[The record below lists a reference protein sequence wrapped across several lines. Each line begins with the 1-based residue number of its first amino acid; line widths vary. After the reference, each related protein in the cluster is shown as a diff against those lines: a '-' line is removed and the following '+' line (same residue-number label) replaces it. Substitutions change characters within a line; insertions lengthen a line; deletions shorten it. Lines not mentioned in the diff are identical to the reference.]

1 MRIAHLAN
9 MYGPRSGGLRTTV
22 DRLTWEYA
30 ERGHQVLM
38 LIPDQIDSRDECSG
52 LLKVRLKSPY
62 LPLSGGYRIIVS
74 LGKVVRILR
83 EFEPDVIE
91 ISDRSSLLLIAPW
104 ARRRG
109 IQVTLFAH
117 ERLSDAL
124 MSFFPKVLGS
134 HEILS
139 RMITAW
145 NSWCERNVDKIIA
158 TTEFASRE
166 FPYSL
171 KTKVIALGVDHN
183 IFHPGQGDEMAMDF
197 PGEGF
202 LLACTRLS
210 PEKDPRLLLEIARE
224 LTRRDSKM
232 MLIIIGAGPM
242 TGTLREEAIRDEL
255 AISFIGFLGQKE
267 VLAQYM
273 RKASVF
279 LAPGPIET
287 FGLAALE
294 AMACGTPVI
303 CRDSAAIVEII
314 DNSSGLALSR
324 DAKLWADAI
333 EEFLSHDRNDLAKA
347 CHERASG
354 FTWSATASAL
364 LQSHHD
370 SPRARDQGIVRSR
383 S

>member
-1 MRIAHLAN
+1 

-30 ERGHQVLM
+30 ARGHQVLM
-38 LIPDQIDSRDECSG
+38 LIPDEIDTRDECAG
-52 LLKVRLKSPY
+52 LLMVRLKSPY

-74 LGKVVRILR
+74 LRKVVRILR
-83 EFEPDVIE
+83 EFEPEIIE

-109 IQVTLFAH
+109 IKVALFAH

-124 MSFFPKVLGS
+124 RTFIPRVLGS
-134 HEILS
+134 HAILS
-139 RMITAW
+139 RTVAAW
-145 NSWCERNVDKIIA
+145 NTWCAHNVDKIIA
-158 TTEFASRE
+158 TTEFASQE
-166 FPYSL
+166 FPDSL
-171 KTKVIALGVDHN
+171 KKEVIALGVDHN
-183 IFHPGQGDEMAMDF
+183 IFHPGQG
-197 PGEGF
+197 GEKAEGIPRERF

-224 LTRRDSKM
+224 LRRRDSKM
-232 MLIIIGAGPM
+232 LLIIIGAGPM
-242 TGTLREEAIRDEL
+242 MDTLTEKAFRDEL
-255 AISFIGFLGQKE
+255 AVTFIGFLNQKE

-273 RKASVF
+273 RKASIF

-303 CRDSAAIVEII
+303 CRETAAIAEII
-314 DNSSGLALSR
+314 DKESGVALSR
-324 DAKLWADAI
+324 DARLWADAI
-333 EEFLSHDRNDLAKA
+333 EELLSHDQIEIAKA
-347 CHERASG
+347 CHARASG

-364 LQSHHD
+364 LESYQD
-370 SPRARDQGIVRSR
+370 SRRARDEGLVESR
-383 S
+383 